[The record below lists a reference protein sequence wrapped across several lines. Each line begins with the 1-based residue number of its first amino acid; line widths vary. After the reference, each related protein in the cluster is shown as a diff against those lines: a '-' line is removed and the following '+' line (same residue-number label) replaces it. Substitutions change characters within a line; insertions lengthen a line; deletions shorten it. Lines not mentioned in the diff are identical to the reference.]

1 MTDKSIIT
9 VNNAPTGLTGDS
21 MDKVLHI
28 RSKVLS
34 RVSGPSGNRPRS
46 LTTNNQGTDERF
58 GEASSFDNGVITKSL
73 SSSPRNYDS
82 NVRAVTGSTHSPKG
96 SGSFMTPSM
105 RRDRSQSFSV
115 LSPLNPHPHHIS
127 HVGAG
132 AGAVLPP
139 SIIHEREQQLQR
151 ARARSN
157 TFVQYMADSIPV
169 TLTSS
174 R

>member
-1 MTDKSIIT
+1 MIDKSVST

-34 RVSGPSGNRPRS
+34 RVSGASGNRPRS
-46 LTTNNQGTDERF
+46 LTTNSQGADGRF
-58 GEASSFDNGVITKSL
+58 GEASPFDNGVITKSL

-82 NVRAVTGSTHSPKG
+82 NVRAVTGSTNSPKG

-115 LSPLNPHPHHIS
+115 SSPLNLHPHHIS
-127 HVGAG
+127 HV
-132 AGAVLPP
+132 GAVLPP
-139 SIIHEREQQLQR
+139 SIIHEREQQQQR

-169 TLTSS
+169 KLTSS